1 MDNAYGDNEPPR
13 IDGTLDP
20 IRAAISLVADG
31 LASSVTV
38 QVPEPSQVMPAARQ
52 LARAAGVSV
61 QLVDAANQV
70 VALPEARV
78 SARPR

>member
-1 MDNAYGDNEPPR
+1 MDRFSSEEPPR
-13 IDGTLDP
+13 IDAPLDP

-38 QVPEPSQVMPAARQ
+38 QVPEPSRVMPAARQ
-52 LARAAGVSV
+52 LGRAAGVSV
-61 QLVDAANQV
+61 ELIDGPQRD

-78 SARPR
+78 SA

>member
-1 MDNAYGDNEPPR
+1 MDRSTAAEPPS
-13 IDGTLDP
+13 IDASLDP

-38 QVPEPSQVMPAARQ
+38 QVPEPSRVMPAARQ

-61 QLVDAANQV
+61 ELVDAPERV
-70 VALPEARV
+70 VARPEARE
-78 SARPR
+78 SA